1 MAKKK
6 KSIELTAQEI
16 SFTEKDTLYKLMR
29 FYPDKMTLDTMVYEA
44 GEKQGM
50 RNIPFAHL
58 PKELKKKIKPN

>member
-6 KSIELTAQEI
+6 KSIELTAQDI
-16 SFTEKDTLYKLMR
+16 SFTQKDTLYKLMR
-29 FYPDKMTLDTMVYEA
+29 FYPDKMTLDTMVYED
-44 GEKQGM
+44 GKKQGM

>member
-6 KSIELTAQEI
+6 KSIELTAQDM

-29 FYPDKMTLDTMVYEA
+29 FYPDKMTLDTMIYED
-44 GEKQGM
+44 GKKQGM

>member
-6 KSIELTAQEI
+6 KSIELTAQDM

-29 FYPDKMTLDTMVYEA
+29 FYPDKMTLDTMIYED
-44 GEKQGM
+44 GKKLGM

>member
-6 KSIELTAQEI
+6 KSIELTAQDI

-29 FYPDKMTLDTMVYEA
+29 FYPDKMTLDTMVYED
-44 GEKQGM
+44 GKKQGM